1 MSILGLV
8 KILIE
13 RFKQRAWRH
22 ALRVS
27 SGYQRNLIPYS
38 KQINSNTSTV
48 SKPKLVV
55 LMFLYSI
62 YTCTSVIL
70 DNTIFILAV
79 LNIISSVSAV
89 RNTCKHTDNPTTS
102 NLTSESY
109 TVKPTLSFGKKYA
122 ISATL
127 IISQNI
133 H

>member
-27 SGYQRNLIPYS
+27 SEYQRNSIPYS

-70 DNTIFILAV
+70 ENTIFILAI
-79 LNIISSVSAV
+79 LNIIPSVGAV
-89 RNTCKHTDNPTTS
+89 
-102 NLTSESY
+102 
-109 TVKPTLSFGKKYA
+109 
-122 ISATL
+122 
-127 IISQNI
+127 
-133 H
+133 